1 MRFSLRHS
9 PGPALALALALL
21 VPLGTSVT
29 LGASAPIVLAQDDPD
44 QPPAEDP
51 ASASALLVRVDR
63 LENKLRTL
71 TGQIQELQFQN
82 KKLDD
87 ALRKMQQDVDF
98 RFQDLNHG
106 ATPPG
111 GKPPLQKR
119 GDLDEGSTET
129 ARIADAAPVDAPAAA
144 PLVVPVP
151 AAESAKPQRHGDAFD
166 PATDPNAPGAPKPL
180 GTTPPSAPLRST
192 ISASAAP
199 ATPSRP
205 LETPPHAPLDLL
217 HGAAAAAAPPPVPA
231 APAGDAVASLDT
243 TPRLAAPAPDAG
255 LAGGSGYEAGYSAY
269 KSGQYDTAV
278 NILQDF
284 ITKKPADRA
293 VPDAT
298 YFLGESYARLG
309 RQREAAEQFLKL
321 STDYNRSTHA
331 PDALL
336 RLGVALNALG
346 AKDQACATYQEVGRK
361 YPTASSDVRAGVE
374 RELKRARC

>member
-1 MRFSLRHS
+1 MRISLRTS
-9 PGPALALALALL
+9 PVPALALAMALL
-21 VPLGTSVT
+21 LPLGTAAT
-29 LGASAPIVLAQDDPD
+29 LGAPAPIVVAQDEPD
-44 QPPAEDP
+44 QPPEDP
-51 ASASALLVRVDR
+51 ASASALLVRIDR

-98 RFQDLNHG
+98 RFQDLGRG

-119 GDLDEGSTET
+119 GDADDGSTT
-129 ARIADAAPVDAPAAA
+129 APRLADAAPVEAPATAA
-144 PLVVPVP
+144 ISPPVVEP
-151 AAESAKPQRHGDAFD
+151 AKPQRRGDAFD
-166 PATDPNAPGAPKPL
+166 PAADPTAPGAPKPL

-192 ISASAAP
+192 LSASAAP
-199 ATPSRP
+199 PVPARP
-205 LETPPHAPLDLL
+205 VEAPPHAPLDLL
-217 HGAAAAAAPPPVPA
+217 HGAATPVPA
-231 APAGDAVASLDT
+231 AVPAGDAVAAIDT
-243 TPRLAAPAPDAG
+243 APRSMVPTPDAAPA
-255 LAGGSGYEAGYSAY
+255 GGTRSDYEAGYSAY
-269 KSGQYDTAV
+269 KSGQFDTAV
-278 NILQDF
+278 GTLQDF
-284 ITKKPADRA
+284 IAKNPRDRA

-336 RLGVALNALG
+336 RLGVALSALG